1 MLTNLFYHILNLPD
15 QDIIRRNLRAASSH
29 HGAAATSSDR
39 SSYINNKAIDVY
51 IPPDLDPQSQR
62 RLSLNLGNGN
72 CQWQPPVYEV
82 PNELEFHKVKR
93 NARSIQHR
101 CVVHDELTFPS
112 LFSNAKIAKTKLIPP
127 PRQL

>member
-15 QDIIRRNLRAASSH
+15 QDIIRRNLRATSSH
-29 HGAAATSSDR
+29 HGAATTNSD
-39 SSYINNKAIDVY
+39 INKAIDVY

-82 PNELEFHKVKR
+82 PNELDFHKVSAMLDR
-93 NARSIQHR
+93 YSIDVQYR
-101 CVVHDELTFPS
+101 
-112 LFSNAKIAKTKLIPP
+112 
-127 PRQL
+127 